1 MYKEYVEYLAKLLV
15 TQPEQVVVETSEGPT
30 GIVVKVRVAPDDVG
44 RVIGKQGRTAH
55 AMRALLHAMA
65 ARHGQRVMLQMID

>member
-15 TQPEQVVVETSEGPT
+15 TQPEQVVVETSEGPK

-55 AMRALLHAMA
+55 SIRMLLHAMA
-65 ARHGQRVMLQMID
+65 ARHGQHVMLHFI